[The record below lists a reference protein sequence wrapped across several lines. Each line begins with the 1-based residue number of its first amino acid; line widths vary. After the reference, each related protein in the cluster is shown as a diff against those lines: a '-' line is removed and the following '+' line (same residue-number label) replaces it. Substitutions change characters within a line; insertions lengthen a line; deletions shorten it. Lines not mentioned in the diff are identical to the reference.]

1 VDGEMQAD
9 TAVTSAIL
17 EESFPFSRL
26 SQPANVLIFPELQ
39 SANAAYKLIWR
50 LADAE
55 AIGPVLLGMARPVH
69 VLQRGVEVS
78 DIVNMAALCVVD
90 AQEQAEG
97 AGQEVTAVLEMV

>member
-1 VDGEMQAD
+1 
-9 TAVTSAIL
+9 VTSAIL

-55 AIGPVLLGMARPVH
+55 AIGPILLGMAKPVH
-69 VLQRGVEVS
+69 VLQRGVEVAE
-78 DIVNMAALCVVD
+78 IVNMAAFCVVE
-90 AQEQAEG
+90 AQERSRAAHED
-97 AGQEVTAVLEMV
+97 